1 MGMNVNVFAIH
12 GRFLKIIFLC
22 LHAVTC
28 RQQTERV
35 SLKMEMKKDTEEKG
49 HTGGDGWS
57 LPLACNPRPKWIVG
71 VAQAWSLNQYVAAC
85 VDVQLCFVPR
95 KGENTLPDTVD
106 IQGASDH
113 LGMIGDRGNSMVIPR
128 SPPQPFGTRIE
139 KWSSCSLGESL
150 VFSLPTTGCM
160 LISSYFPPGQ
170 STPFFLSPQ
179 LQLPWLRLAVA
190 FQALDGFC
198 SWNVTFLACIV
209 INWSDTQNSIARF
222 WILVLDR
229 CLFFAKAIYFLRA
242 CQLGEAPV
250 AQDFF
255 FRNIAAVNSML
266 YTPPMLTT
274 STTSTL
280 YSQSES
286 RSFLKDPLRR
296 NPFAVYKTSQ
306 RIPEH

>member
-1 MGMNVNVFAIH
+1 
-12 GRFLKIIFLC
+12 
-22 LHAVTC
+22 
-28 RQQTERV
+28 
-35 SLKMEMKKDTEEKG
+35 MKKDTEEKG

-255 FRNIAAVNSML
+255 QKYCCSQQHAVHTAYAHHINHINHIHS
-266 YTPPMLTT
+266 
-274 STTSTL
+274 
-280 YSQSES
+280 
-286 RSFLKDPLRR
+286 
-296 NPFAVYKTSQ
+296 
-306 RIPEH
+306 I